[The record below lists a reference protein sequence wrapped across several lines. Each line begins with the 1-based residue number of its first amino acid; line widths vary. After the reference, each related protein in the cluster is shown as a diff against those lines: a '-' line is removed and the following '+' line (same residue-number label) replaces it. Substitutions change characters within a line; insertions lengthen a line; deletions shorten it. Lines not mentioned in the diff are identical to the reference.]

1 MTQSDHELVRQS
13 QQGDRSAFE
22 ELVRRTGWAVF
33 ARLYLETADTHQ
45 AEDLAQETFLS
56 AWRSLRSLSNPEAF
70 RPWLFAIAHSV
81 LLDGVRR
88 EARRKRRATGK
99 RSAELDLIAADQ
111 ASPSESAD
119 LREQRENVLA
129 ALRCLPQDY
138 RLPLM
143 MRYLGGAD
151 YDTISRELALTNGS
165 LRGLL
170 GRGLAMLRE
179 KLNDKT
185 SIEVP

>member
-1 MTQSDHELVRQS
+1 LSQPDHELVRQS
-13 QQGDRSAFE
+13 QQGDRAAFE
-22 ELVRRTGWAVF
+22 ELVRRTAWSVF

-45 AEDLAQETFLS
+45 AEDLAQETFL
-56 AWRSLRSLSNPEAF
+56 ATWRSLRTLSKPEAF

-81 LLDGVRR
+81 LLDSVRR
-88 EARRKRRATGK
+88 ESRRKRQPAGK
-99 RSAELDLIAADQ
+99 QSAELDSIAAHQ
-111 ASPSESAD
+111 ASPCESAD
-119 LREQRENVLA
+119 LCEQRENVLA

-170 GRGLAMLRE
+170 GRGLQMLRE
-179 KLNDKT
+179 KLNDKK
-185 SIEVP
+185 SIEAP